1 MPKDAKNKEN
11 KKVKTG
17 KEKKHFLRD
26 TKAELRKVIWP
37 NSKQL
42 INNTVA
48 VISVVLIVGVI
59 VFILDVCFQ
68 KVNEFGVERV
78 KSVVQTTNQEED
90 AEATEEAENEEE
102 VTVEGEEENSEPS
115 ENNENAE

>member
-11 KKVKTG
+11 KK
-17 KEKKHFLRD
+17 HFLRD
-26 TKAELRKVIWP
+26 TKAELKKVIWP

-42 INNTVA
+42 INNTIA

-78 KSVVQTTNQEED
+78 KTVIHTTENTED
-90 AEATEEAENEEE
+90 AEE
-102 VTVEGEEENSEPS
+102 VEGEEELEVVTEGEEESSETS
-115 ENNENAE
+115 ESNENAE

>member
-26 TKAELRKVIWP
+26 TKAELKKVIWP

-78 KSVVQTTNQEED
+78 KAVVQTTNQED
-90 AEATEEAENEEE
+90 GEAIDENEDEA
-102 VTVEGEEENSEPS
+102 TVEGEEESSETS
-115 ENNENAE
+115 ESNENAE